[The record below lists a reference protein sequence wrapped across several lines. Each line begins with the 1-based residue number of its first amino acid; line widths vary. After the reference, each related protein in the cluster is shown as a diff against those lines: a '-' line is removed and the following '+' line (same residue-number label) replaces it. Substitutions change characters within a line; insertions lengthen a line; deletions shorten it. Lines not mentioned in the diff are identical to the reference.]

1 MSNFYGYG
9 VQVELKD
16 GKLIQGK
23 IAKATTKGLTL
34 SDVRFGDG
42 GTSQAFKVRAS
53 RLKDLKVLSVSSESN
68 SKKNNR
74 PQSRQQQRQ
83 PQQQQ
88 QQSNT
93 DWQNDDIAKIKNQ
106 EDFDFQGSSLMFNK
120 KDVFAQL
127 KQQDEI
133 SPESRLVS
141 HNKKQGNVNEKYDI
155 DELVIP
161 DAKNDAWNRLSGENN
176 LDDEED
182 DYEIDDVDN
191 PNYFPITK
199 SINITHLLHSAS
211 SSSNKTGDNESSS
224 SGDGQDELLTKL
236 GQMIIDQSSR
246 GGSISAATPNI
257 MKHQS
262 LKGKDINIIV
272 PLATPVQLLEI
283 ERVNSDLF
291 GISAPIVLENF
302 ALNTSFFIRQKLGG
316 RTRLN
321 SQNTNAEPLIVILTS
336 DTNRAGTRAMALGRH
351 LGQTNHIRVIALFTS
366 NVNEL
371 QDAQV
376 KEQLELFKKC
386 GGKIVNSVSAL
397 ESTVKKLNSPVEMVI
412 DAMQG
417 FDCNIT
423 DLYEDDPTSEESTL
437 EMIEWS
443 NEQQKLNKQV
453 WSLNIPSGFDSGS
466 GMQDSD
472 VAVKATGIIS
482 TGWPLMSLHMVKQN
496 MASLEDVVV
505 VYMGTPQSV
514 YQQKTSLRKFQSCD
528 LFVTEGSLSLQ
539 F

>member
-1 MSNFYGYG
+1 MSNFYGYS

-246 GGSISAATPNI
+246 GGSISVVTPNS

-336 DTNRAGTRAMALGRH
+336 DTNRAGARAMALGRH

-466 GMQDSD
+466 GMQDSN

-496 MASLEDVVV
+496 MPSLEDVVV

-514 YQQKTSLRKFQSCD
+514 YQQKTSLRKFQNCD